1 MTEEHQPISG
11 SPESTAWL
19 DAPIHRSIASHE
31 LMGGERVIIIRHGK
45 DEYRLRLTASDKLI
59 LTK

>member
-1 MTEEHQPISG
+1 MSR
-11 SPESTAWL
+11 SPESTAWV
-19 DAPIHRSIASHE
+19 DAPVHRSIASHE
-31 LMGGERVIIIRHGK
+31 LMAGERVIIIRHGK

>member
-1 MTEEHQPISG
+1 MNEQTEPRPAS
-11 SPESTAWL
+11 SRSATWTDVPA
-19 DAPIHRSIASHE
+19 HRSIASDD